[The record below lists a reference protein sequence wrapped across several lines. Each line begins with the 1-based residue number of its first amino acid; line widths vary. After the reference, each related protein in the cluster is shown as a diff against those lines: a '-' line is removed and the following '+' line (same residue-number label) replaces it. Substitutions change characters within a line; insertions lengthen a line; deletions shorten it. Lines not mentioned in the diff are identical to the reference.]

1 MSISLL
7 TDGLQAEREQGV
19 TIDVAYRSEGDE
31 LDRDQATVNAVSP
44 GETAEFHTTAFLEAP
59 SVECTIEGV
68 NGPSPFAVDP

>member
-1 MSISLL
+1 M
-7 TDGLQAEREQGV
+7 
-19 TIDVAYRSEGDE
+19 AYRSDGDE